1 MKNYLYDVLN
11 AKEGGKEPV
20 KSKYKTI
27 GLFSWNLSPRVGF
40 NLRLSSRGDKYYFE
54 DLQLGVSIN
63 AKVNAQQEKK
73 DKGGKKRISYG
84 FPVHLELPVH
94 P

>member
-1 MKNYLYDVLN
+1 
-11 AKEGGKEPV
+11 
-20 KSKYKTI
+20 
-27 GLFSWNLSPRVGF
+27 
-40 NLRLSSRGDKYYFE
+40 LRFASAL
-54 DLQLGVSIN
+54 

-73 DKGGKKRISYG
+73 DKEGKKKISYG